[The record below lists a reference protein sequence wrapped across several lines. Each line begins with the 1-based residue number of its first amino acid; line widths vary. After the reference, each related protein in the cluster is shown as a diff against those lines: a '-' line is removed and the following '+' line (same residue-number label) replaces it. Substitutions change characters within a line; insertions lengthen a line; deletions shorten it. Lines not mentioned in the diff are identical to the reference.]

1 MDASH
6 LAEDGQVTEMM
17 QTVASL
23 IQNGYRADTVN
34 DIYQTI
40 GEIALDAM
48 SDVFDAREI
57 SDEKAIYEILGKAF
71 IKSLT
76 TGEKDSLGLAQAFV
90 TIAEQELLNKNIKVT
105 LPFSAATIKPKFMS
119 VVTSFTN
126 KSGIRRKYAGL
137 GTVQAP
143 SYGYMQFHDFEIID
157 QFGKKSKKQV
167 DYKGAISYL
176 KRTLGIDNPK
186 RALSDQNYALEKG
199 LLREVTSNSDL
210 ELEDT
215 IVVRPSNYY
224 GNAVGHKIKIVSRQ
238 QLDYYKNLLWK
249 AGAQGAFK
257 IYK

>member
-57 SDEKAIYEILGKAF
+57 SDKRAIYEILGKAF
-71 IKSLT
+71 IKSLSS
-76 TGEKDSLGLAQAFV
+76 GEKDSLGLAQAFV
-90 TIAEQELLNKNIKVT
+90 TIAEQELYNKNIKIT

-126 KSGIRRKYAGL
+126 KSGIRRKYSGL

-143 SYGYMQFHDFEIID
+143 SYGYMQYYDFEVVD
-157 QFGKKSKKQV
+157 QFGNKSKVQV
-167 DYKGAISYL
+167 DYKGAIGYI
-176 KRTLGIDNPK
+176 KRTLGIDDPK
-186 RALSDQNYALEKG
+186 RALTDQKYALEKG
-199 LLREVTSNSDL
+199 LLRKVASRHEFG
-210 ELEDT
+210 LEDT
-215 IVVRPSNYY
+215 IVVRPKGYIGSE
-224 GNAVGHKIKIVSRQ
+224 VGYRVKIVSMQ
-238 QLDYYKNLLWK
+238 QLDYYKNLLWNSNDYEV
-249 AGAQGAFK
+249 
-257 IYK
+257 YK